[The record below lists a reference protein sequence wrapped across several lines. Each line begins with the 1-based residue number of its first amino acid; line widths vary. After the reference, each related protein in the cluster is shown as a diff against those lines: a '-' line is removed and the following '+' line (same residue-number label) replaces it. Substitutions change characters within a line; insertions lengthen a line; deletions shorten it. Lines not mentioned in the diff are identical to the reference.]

1 VLPPAQF
8 YGPQPAAAITT
19 MKEAA
24 KPSLKEAFSSAST
37 IPAIP
42 EKSDP
47 LPSKNKGKKCTAHFG
62 CKLFAAFIEEKS
74 GTLYCRDHK
83 PKHIPV
89 TSINHSQNK
98 STAEKKSG

>member
-1 VLPPAQF
+1 
-8 YGPQPAAAITT
+8 

-24 KPSLKEAFSSAST
+24 KQSAKPSLKQAFSET
-37 IPAIP
+37 NP
-42 EKSDP
+42 EILENSNP

-89 TSINHSQNK
+89 TPIHHSQNK
-98 STAEKKSG
+98 LTAKKKSG

>member
-1 VLPPAQF
+1 
-8 YGPQPAAAITT
+8 

-24 KPSLKEAFSSAST
+24 KPSLKEAFSEVST
-37 IPAIP
+37 DPAAIP

-47 LPSKNKGKKCTAHFG
+47 LPTKNKGKKCTAHFG

-98 STAEKKSG
+98 STAKKKSG